1 MANLPLSPADRRILW
16 STLRTPVITM
26 LALLLMLGLIVLL
39 GVWRPFQAAWMI
51 EAAVTVVM
59 LGTVIVASME
69 LMQEPPII
77 RFFSLIGFFWVAILF
92 AMTLLDYVT
101 R

>member
-1 MANLPLSPADRRILW
+1 MLW
-16 STLRTPVITM
+16 AALRTPILTM

-39 GVWRPFQAAWMI
+39 GVWRPIQAAWMI

-59 LGTVIVASME
+59 IGTVIVVSME
-69 LMQEPPII
+69 LFEEPPII
-77 RFFSLIGFFWVAILF
+77 RFFALSSGSPSCS
-92 AMTLLDYVT
+92 